1 MACNATDIHNRKSK
15 MITCK
20 ACGSRVE
27 LARFKGSVCPVCKK
41 SLRSESARERVDRA
55 KKAHEAAVERLA
67 AARTENARKHG
78 ELAWML
84 SYIERC

>member
-15 MITCK
+15 TITCK

-27 LARFKGSVCPVCKK
+27 LARFKGSACPVCEK

-67 AARTENARKHG
+67 AARAENARKHG
-78 ELAWML
+78 GLAWMV
-84 SYIERC
+84 SYVERY